1 MLVPFIEITCQKYEN
16 KIGHFMASVV
26 DSLFT
31 NLINKRYRIRMLS
44 LNALSI
50 VIKLDGATPFL
61 SKHIKLLTVVSNDEH
76 EEVRNELYKTI
87 NKWLESFDIND
98 LKKFESSFIQ
108 LLLNGISDE
117 REAISEQCTQIL
129 DIYGTKLQK
138 LLVELKD
145 ENANLNVGTFEKKA
159 NFRLLN

>member
-1 MLVPFIEITCQKYEN
+1 
-16 KIGHFMASVV
+16 MASLV

-31 NLINKRYRIRMLS
+31 NLVNKRYKIRMLS
-44 LNALSI
+44 LNALST

-61 SKHIKLLTVVSNDEH
+61 SKHIKLLTAVSYDEH
-76 EEVRNELYKTI
+76 EEVRDELYKTI

-117 REAISEQCTQIL
+117 RERISIQCTQIL

-138 LLVELKD
+138 LLLDLKD
-145 ENANLNVGTFEKKA
+145 ENANINVNTFEKKA
-159 NFRLLN
+159 NFRLLC